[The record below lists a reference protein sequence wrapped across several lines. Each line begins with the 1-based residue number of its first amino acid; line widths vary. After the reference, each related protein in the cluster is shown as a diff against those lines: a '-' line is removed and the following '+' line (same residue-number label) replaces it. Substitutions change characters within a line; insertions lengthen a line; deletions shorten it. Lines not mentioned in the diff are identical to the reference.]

1 MKFCIDIDD
10 TILYS
15 KVNDDGSYTM
25 TGINQKLIEK
35 VNKLAL
41 EGHIIILW
49 TGRHWNNL
57 FLTIGQL
64 EKAGVK
70 YHTLMMGKPPVDYY
84 VDDKAI
90 RPDEF
95 LKLEIK

>member
-15 KVNDDGSYTM
+15 KVNIDGSYKQ
-25 TGINQKLIEK
+25 TGENSELIKK
-35 VNKLAL
+35 VNKLYDN
-41 EGHIIILW
+41 GHTIILW
-49 TGRHWNNL
+49 TGRHWNN
-57 FLTIGQL
+57 FHLTIKQL
-64 EKAGVK
+64 NDSGVK
-70 YHTLMMGKPPVDYY
+70 YHTLLMGKPPVDYY

-95 LKLEIK
+95 IELEI

>member
-15 KVNDDGSYTM
+15 EVDENGEYKLVGTN
-25 TGINQKLIEK
+25 IKLI
-35 VNKLAL
+35 NKINRLHF
-41 EGHIIILW
+41 EGHTIILW
-49 TGRHWNNL
+49 TGRHWNHL
-57 FLTIGQL
+57 ETTINHL
-64 EKAGVK
+64 KK
-70 YHTLMMGKPPVDYY
+70 SHISYDTLLMGKPPVDYY